1 MTLYA
6 GYRNSR
12 FTFDPRRKSIW
23 SAVAGYLKKYIP
35 EDGAV
40 LDLGSG
46 YCDFINSVQARRR
59 WALDLYLNPA
69 EFAAEGVTPLQADVT
84 NLEAIPDSSLDV
96 VFASNILE
104 HLPDD
109 KLIWAVGAVKDK
121 LRSDGRFIAL
131 QPNYTYCYRNYF
143 DDYTHCRVF
152 SHVSLADFLRA
163 QGFTIERVTP
173 RFLPFSLK
181 SRAPKWSWLV
191 RLYLRSPWKPLAK
204 QMLVVALK
212 P

>member
-6 GYRNSR
+6 GYRSSR
-12 FTFDPRRKSIW
+12 FNFDPRRKTIW
-23 SAVAGYLKKYIP
+23 SAVAAYLQRYIP

-46 YCDFINSVQARRR
+46 YCDFINAVHARRR

-84 NLEAIPDSSLDV
+84 NLEAISDSSLDA

-104 HLPDD
+104 HLPDE

-121 LRSDGRFIAL
+121 LRPGGRFIAL
-131 QPNYTYCYRNYF
+131 QPNYTYCYRHYF

-152 SHVSLADFLRA
+152 SHVSLADFLKA
-163 QGFTIERVTP
+163 QGFTIERIIP
-173 RFLPFSLK
+173 RFLPFSFK
-181 SRAPKWSWLV
+181 SRAPKWGWLA
-191 RLYLRSPWKPLAK
+191 RLYLRSPWKPWAK
-204 QMLVVALK
+204 QMLVIALK